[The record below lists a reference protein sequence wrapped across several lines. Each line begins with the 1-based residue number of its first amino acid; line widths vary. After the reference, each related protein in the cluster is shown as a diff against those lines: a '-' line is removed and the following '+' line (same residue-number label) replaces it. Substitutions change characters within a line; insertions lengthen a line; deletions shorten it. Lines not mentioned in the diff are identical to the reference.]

1 MQQIQDTPETYIRR
15 WYDDDPELRRIVDK
29 LKYSNDEIRSKV
41 ALLIIKIIINRKILN
56 LEYENIEDILDSI
69 YAGYADTRRAR
80 WYDIDST
87 VRTAM
92 QMLHDMPYETRA
104 SVALEIKNSHKY
116 ICIFPI

>member
-1 MQQIQDTPETYIRR
+1 MQKLEDAPCTYVRR
-15 WYDDDPELRRIVDK
+15 WYDDDPELSRIVDK
-29 LKYSNDEIRSKV
+29 MRYSSDEIRSKV
-41 ALLIIKIIINRKILN
+41 ALLIIKTIIDRKILN

-80 WYDIDST
+80 WYDLDST

-92 QMLHDMPYETRA
+92 QMLHDLPYETRA